1 MGRSQFEGKIRRAFT
16 QLLGQCT
23 ASPSP
28 CKSLWKKACLGLAL
42 LLRGFMQGSRP
53 KAAQTLQEDTR
64 KSLLIPQNGGLVALK
79 GRRDASVYFLC
90 EGSICFQGKSP
101 ASFSRLGVPSSI
113 LRLRVI
119 TFPLSVQLP
128 ENIFALDVSLGHEES
143 LRNTLHRGVS
153 KPR

>member
-1 MGRSQFEGKIRRAFT
+1 MGRSQFEGKIRRAFP

-79 GRRDASVYFLC
+79 GRREGLC
-90 EGSICFQGKSP
+90 LFSLQGKYL
-101 ASFSRLGVPSSI
+101 FSG
-113 LRLRVI
+113 
-119 TFPLSVQLP
+119 
-128 ENIFALDVSLGHEES
+128 
-143 LRNTLHRGVS
+143 
-153 KPR
+153 